1 MSLRDGSKRRGLMAE
16 MNVVP
21 YIDVMLVLVII
32 LMVSAPFA
40 AVITKPTIRKVT
52 NVRMQHD

>member
-1 MSLRDGSKRRGLMAE
+1 MTMWQK
-16 MNVVP
+16 
-21 YIDVMLVLVII
+21 
-32 LMVSAPFA
+32 SAAICA

>member
-1 MSLRDGSKRRGLMAE
+1 MITGTTNYD
-16 MNVVP
+16 
-21 YIDVMLVLVII
+21 DVAK
-32 LMVSAPFA
+32 SAAICA

>member
-1 MSLRDGSKRRGLMAE
+1 MTMFLMF
-16 MNVVP
+16 
-21 YIDVMLVLVII
+21 
-32 LMVSAPFA
+32 SAPFA